1 MRPYFALL
9 FAFACTHCCSA
20 QDWLTRIED
29 PYANYFVV
37 KAAYEQ
43 WRAEEAPQVA
53 ALPHGAPRKRT
64 FRNLEKHF
72 LRWAERARW
81 RTDEHGD
88 HIGYRAYWQALAAH
102 APTGDERGLSEHWSC
117 IGPYMQATVQ
127 GLGVV
132 SQVAVHPQ
140 NDSIVCVATEDA
152 GCWRTTDQ
160 GGHWQRVPALYDPDL
175 VVFDPVD
182 GDHVYAISLDKLFR
196 SDDAGLNW
204 TELPVPDSIA
214 QRMTSIVV
222 DPGNP
227 LRVDLYGYQMMARS
241 EDQGSTWTWLSDRT
255 VRSVVVKPDDPS
267 IRYGLNGVVLY
278 RSSDG
283 GLSYD
288 SLTSIWSDFSPT
300 QLAVSPAAP
309 DRVYALLP
317 STSQTGLGKVAISED
332 QGQTF
337 TYGTGSTLLW
347 AYSGLWSAFAVS
359 PTDPDLILAGGIYL
373 GRSTD
378 GGQTWTS
385 AHALNLGE
393 ANYMHVDHR
402 HVLITANGAWSANDG
417 GINYAPV
424 PAETWE
430 DRTADMVLSFITD
443 IDRSPVD
450 PAVFAFGAWHNCG
463 TSSVNGQLS
472 SIFLGDGF
480 NVAID
485 AQDPD
490 HVIVH
495 NQYGDAMVTFNGGQT
510 VFPGNA
516 PDSYGF
522 QADKPVAIDPNDGS
536 KTYVLRGNV
545 FGSTDGGLTYTQLS
559 NFTQDAGGWT
569 LLVHPANGQYI
580 FTRYHRSTDGGQSW
594 QPIDPPYRPVATLA
608 LDPADPDRFWV
619 LSGAGITKVHRTE
632 DGGETWQ
639 EVNTVDILE
648 GASGLIAYVA
658 NGHNGLL
665 LIKGASVFYLDD
677 RFSNWQPAGDGLPF
691 IGLTDVNVHPVTGEA
706 MISTAG
712 RGLWTSPLSFD
723 LTAAPVA
730 DLIAEPTT
738 LCPGQSV
745 RFHDNSLNSGPGFG
759 STYQWSFPGGVPS
772 TSTEASPLIEYPAS
786 GDYDVQLVLT
796 TANGQ
801 DSIAYT
807 ALIHVEL
814 PMDVV
819 PWAEG
824 FEEALSLPDGWSLF
838 DPDGPY
844 TPGWV
849 RYSGA
854 AAGGY
859 SLSASSFRY
868 HEVSSTFGP
877 TVLMTPAFDLSD
889 PTGWMLLFDR
899 AYQPPLAGAD
909 YDTLRVFHT
918 PDCSSAGEL
927 IHTIGGADLG
937 TTTPA
942 NGIWVPSAS
951 TWRTDTVFLTGL
963 ELSATTRFGFAGHGY
978 GPNIKHLYI
987 DNVRLV
993 QDPSTGLAA
1002 NKAFDL
1008 RLMPNPTDDEL
1019 LVQLAQTPA
1028 DDAFLDLFDPSGRI
1042 LMRVPFRGVRHLR
1055 LATAA
1060 LADGTYLLH
1069 VVNGAEILDR
1079 RFVKLAR

>member
-20 QDWLTRIED
+20 QDWLARIED
-29 PYANYFVV
+29 PYANYFEV

-117 IGPYMQATVQ
+117 IGPYMQSTVQ

-160 GGHWQRVPALYDPDL
+160 GGHWQRVPAVYDPDL

-214 QRMTSIVV
+214 QRMTNIVV
-222 DPGNP
+222 DPGNH

-402 HVLITANGAWSANDG
+402 HVLITSNGAWSANDG

-424 PAETWE
+424 PGETWE

-536 KTYVLRGNV
+536 RTYVLRGNV

-559 NFTQDAGGWT
+559 NFTQDAGGRI
-569 LLVHPANGQYI
+569 LLVHPADGQHI
-580 FTRYHRSTDGGQSW
+580 FTAYHHSADGGQSW
-594 QPIDPPYRPVATLA
+594 SPIDPPHRPVHALA
-608 LDPADPDRFWV
+608 LDPADPERFWV
-619 LSGAGITKVHRTE
+619 LSGAGVTRVHRTD
-632 DGGETWQ
+632 DGGTTWQ
-639 EVNTVDILE
+639 TIGTIDVLP
-648 GASGLIAYVA
+648 GSAGLLGYVP
-658 NGHNGLL
+658 NGHDGLL
-665 LIKGASVFYLDD
+665 LVKGSEVYYLDD

-691 IGLTDVNVHPVTGEA
+691 IGLTDLNVHPVTGEA
-706 MISTAG
+706 MLSTAG
-712 RGLWTSPLSFD
+712 RGLWTSPLAFD
-723 LTAAPVA
+723 LSAPPVA
-730 DLIAEPTT
+730 DLIAEPASI
-738 LCPGQSV
+738 CPGQTV

-759 STYQWSFPGGVPS
+759 STYQWTFPGGEPM
-772 TSTEASPLIEYPAS
+772 TSTGPSPLITYALP
-786 GDYDVQLVLT
+786 GDYDVHLLLT
-796 TANGQ
+796 TVNGQ
-801 DSIAYT
+801 DSISYT
-807 ALIHVEL
+807 GLVHVEMPLL
-814 PMDVV
+814 PL
-819 PWAEG
+819 PWADG
-824 FEEALSLPDGWSLF
+824 FEASETWPPDWNLL
-838 DPDGPY
+838 DPDM
-844 TPGWV
+844 TFSPGWM
-849 RYSGA
+849 RFTA
-854 AAGGY
+854 ANSGGY
-859 SLSASSFRY
+859 GL
-868 HEVSSTFGP
+868 SSTSMRFLKDVAMGTP
-877 TVLMTPAFDLSD
+877 SVLMSPAFDLSD
-889 PTGWMLLFDR
+889 PSGWMLVFDR

-918 PDCSSAGEL
+918 SDCAPEGEL

-942 NGIWVPSAS
+942 NGVWVPSAS
-951 TWRTDTVFLTGL
+951 AWRTDTLFLSGL
-963 ELSATTRFGFAGHGY
+963 TMSTTTRFGFAGHGFGTNY
-978 GPNIKHLYI
+978 KHLYI

-993 QDPSTGLAA
+993 QDPTTQVPTRANRSVVLA
-1002 NKAFDL
+1002 
-1008 RLMPNPTDDEL
+1008 PNPTDDEL
-1019 LVQLAQTPA
+1019 HVLLGEAPGP
-1028 DDAFLDLFDPSGRI
+1028 DAFVEVRDPSGRA
-1042 LMRVPFRGVRHLR
+1042 LMRVPFQGADRLR
-1055 LATAA
+1055 LRTAA
-1060 LADGTYLLH
+1060 LSDGAYL
-1069 VVNGAEILDR
+1069 VRIVEGDQVMCR
-1079 RFVKLAR
+1079 YFVKQAH